1 MPLDEGV
8 KGILSA
14 ILNFP
19 TAAMLIVAFWIYIW
33 RDRRPY

>member
-1 MPLDEGV
+1 MTLDEGV
-8 KGILSA
+8 KGILCA
-14 ILNFP
+14 ILNYP